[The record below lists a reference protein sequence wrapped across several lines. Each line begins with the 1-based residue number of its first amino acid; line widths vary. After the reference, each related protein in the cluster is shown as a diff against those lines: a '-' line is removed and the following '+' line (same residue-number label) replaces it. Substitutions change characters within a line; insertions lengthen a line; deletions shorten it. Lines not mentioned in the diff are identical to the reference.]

1 MINFFLLIWLL
12 IWGGMYSGL
21 YNISSIMFASPL
33 GLFQGVRAFFPLLA
47 LYLSLLWFI
56 LKRERLPSFS
66 SPLGLFLIYG
76 LTGILTSLTSPS
88 KTVSLY
94 WGGLY
99 LAPVLALAL
108 VANQEDSLEILKK
121 LIWVNYV
128 VAIGLTVLF
137 FPEMW
142 QIGFGGQVRQMF
154 YSLPFGLGVIRAN
167 GVGRLALI
175 TLIVSFIRFLYQKGL
190 KRYLW
195 FGLIIPGLY
204 LLAQSQSRTALL
216 GLAVS
221 SLIFVVLWQLRWQFL
236 VAGPVVAYLLY
247 VVGYKWRAQEKL
259 VMLFT
264 LTGRE
269 FTWKQAMDYIRQSPL
284 LGWGFHTDRLLLNSQ
299 HIHNSYIHA
308 MLHGGVVA
316 TMFFV
321 AAVIKI
327 WAVVWREKLL
337 FRLDEFSVAD
347 QPYLIE
353 SLCLLGF
360 LTSRSFF
367 ESTAAFYGVDLLLFL
382 PAILFLT
389 LIVNQ
394 ELPKEES
401 QA

>member
-1 MINFFLLIWLL
+1 
-12 IWGGMYSGL
+12 MYSGL
-21 YNISSIMFASPL
+21 YNINSFMFSSPL

-47 LYLSLLWFI
+47 LYISLLWFI

-76 LTGILTSLTSPS
+76 LTGILTSLTSPD

-99 LAPVLALAL
+99 LAPILTLAL
-108 VANQEDSLEILKK
+108 VTNQEDSLEIIKK

-142 QIGFGGQVRQMF
+142 RIGFMGQARQMF
-154 YSLPFGLGVIRAN
+154 YTLPFDLGVIRAN

-175 TLIVSFIRFLYQKGL
+175 TLIVAFIRFLHQKGVS
-190 KRYLW
+190 RYLW

-259 VMLFT
+259 SMLFT

-269 FTWKQAMDYIRQSPL
+269 FTWKQALEYIKQSPF

-316 TMFFV
+316 TLFFV
-321 AAVIKI
+321 AAIIK
-327 WAVVWREKLL
+327 VWSIIFREKLL
-337 FRLDEFSVAD
+337 FRLDDFSRQD

-353 SLCLLGF
+353 SLCLIGF

-367 ESTAAFYGVDLLLFL
+367 ESTAAFYGVDLLIFL
-382 PAILFLT
+382 PAVLFVT
-389 LIVNQ
+389 LIA
-394 ELPKEES
+394 EKSFPSGES
-401 QA
+401 QE